1 MTRKTKL
8 FTVALSLALVLSILS
23 VQIYAETN
31 EHYETEPAEYLQYDY
46 ASKTITT
53 YQPSS
58 YASSDQTWDLF
69 SPMETN
75 QMRAALLD
83 SANVQSMNDNVA
95 SPADII
101 GEDTRYFTP
110 PSGVPYSSVAFIR
123 RHYRKTVDGVQV
135 GYFSAGTGFLVS
147 DKVLL
152 TAAHCIVPDEEPAGY
167 ELLEIRIYFDL
178 DITAPDYQNSSL
190 SGYSYIHPQRWT
202 WSTNWHNE
210 EINERYDYC
219 VIELTQ
225 AVDRPYYFNC
235 VQSSN
240 TTNQSVYVSGYPT
253 DHKIHQM
260 TSYGQ
265 LSYADYYVCRYNN
278 DTVNMMSGSPVY
290 NTNCVAIH
298 VRGPDTGYNEGIL
311 FTPYLYNLICSKIS
325 DNQ

>member
-1 MTRKTKL
+1 MKHKTRL
-8 FTVALSLALVLSILS
+8 LLIVVLSVALLLSTLS
-23 VQIYAETN
+23 VQIYAESN
-31 EHYETEPAEYLQYDY
+31 EYDEIEPTEYLQYDY
-46 ASKTITT
+46 ENKTITT

-58 YASSDQTWDLF
+58 YASSNQTWDLF
-69 SPMETN
+69 SPTETN
-75 QMRAALLD
+75 RMREAYLD
-83 SANVQSMNDNVA
+83 SSNIQSMDDSMA
-95 SPADII
+95 SPTSII

-123 RHYRKTVDGVQV
+123 RHYKQTVDGVQV
-135 GYFSAGTGFLVS
+135 GYYSAGTGFLVS
-147 DKVLL
+147 NKVLL
-152 TAAHCIVPDEEPAGY
+152 TAAHCIVPAEIPDGY

-178 DITAPDYQNSSL
+178 DITAPDFQNSSL

-202 WSTNWHNE
+202 WSTNWHND
-210 EINERYDYC
+210 EINEKYDYC

-225 AVDRPYYFNC
+225 AVGRPYYFNC

-240 TTNQSVYVSGYPT
+240 TSAQSVYVSGYPT

-265 LSYADYYVCRYNN
+265 LSYADYYVCRYDN
-278 DTVNMMSGSPVY
+278 DTINMMSGSPVY

-298 VRGPDTGYNEGIL
+298 VRGHGSYNAGIL
-311 FTPYLYNLICSKIS
+311 FTHYLYNLICSKIT